1 MSRKPI
7 TRLILKQIV
16 KRRAR
21 VIRTLTAFDRRFLF
35 DHHAYGIERAVVALI
50 FGRDSGGN
58 RLIAFEAA
66 GRIEVFALFAG
77 MEVEPALRTL
87 PDGIREIL
95 QQRATFSA
103 AGDGPGSWHVDRPR
117 PERILSFGGRRLLR
131 ISLSFRSRAGI
142 LVSAL
147 PILAVGQKTPPEK
160 RLMLRFWRV
169 PHKRLFRATPGTCWG
184 KPDVTARPD
193 PSTSLRAGSRG
204 VLRSAQGAV
213 NCLSQI
219 RVLPSDKQRNGGGR
233 VCRIVMATVSYGSW
247 RVSEWEQWSV
257 YCMRRSPAMKHAM
270 PFAPRRKKAASGR
283 GRKLAGHA
291 NRRVTGWVADAMCS
305 TSRKS
310 SSAPLT
316 RLAVRPITRRPR
328 RAQNRPS
335 NI

>member
-147 PILAVGQKTPPEK
+147 PILAVGQKTPHSP
-160 RLMLRFWRV
+160 LL
-169 PHKRLFRATPGTCWG
+169 
-184 KPDVTARPD
+184 ARPAQEALSCY
-193 PSTSLRAGSRG
+193 PGNLLGEAGRH
-204 VLRSAQGAV
+204 R
-213 NCLSQI
+213 
-219 RVLPSDKQRNGGGR
+219 
-233 VCRIVMATVSYGSW
+233 
-247 RVSEWEQWSV
+247 
-257 YCMRRSPAMKHAM
+257 PAG
-270 PFAPRRKKAASGR
+270 PFDFAPG
-283 GRKLAGHA
+283 
-291 NRRVTGWVADAMCS
+291 
-305 TSRKS
+305 
-310 SSAPLT
+310 
-316 RLAVRPITRRPR
+316 RLARRPSFSAGR
-328 RAQNRPS
+328 RELSFANQR
-335 NI
+335 